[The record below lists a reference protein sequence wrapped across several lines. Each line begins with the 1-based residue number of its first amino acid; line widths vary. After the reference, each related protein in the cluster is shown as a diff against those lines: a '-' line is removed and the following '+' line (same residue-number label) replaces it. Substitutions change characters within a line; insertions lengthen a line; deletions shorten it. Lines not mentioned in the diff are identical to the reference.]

1 MNWIFLLTL
10 LHISLA
16 LQSRDLNLQ
25 SKSHYFPCMYWKWAY
40 GGNVP
45 GKSFVAGKDSEDS
58 PIYLA
63 RIIDDSKFYLGTVLP
78 RRNLALFVK
87 AGKVK

>member
-1 MNWIFLLTL
+1 M
-10 LHISLA
+10 
-16 LQSRDLNLQ
+16 
-25 SKSHYFPCMYWKWAY
+25 
-40 GGNVP
+40 P

-78 RRNLALFVK
+78 RRNLALFLK